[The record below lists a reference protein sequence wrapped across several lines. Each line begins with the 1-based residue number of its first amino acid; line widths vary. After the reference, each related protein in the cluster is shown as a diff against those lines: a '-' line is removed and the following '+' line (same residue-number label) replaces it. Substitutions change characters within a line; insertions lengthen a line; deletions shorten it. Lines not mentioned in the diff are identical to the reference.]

1 MTSKRQP
8 GLSIILELVW
18 AIYHPGASLGCH
30 PGVRMGCH
38 LELAWDV
45 ILEAMCPWALF
56 TLLCVS
62 GYFYGPQHVTVNP
75 VTLRAADS
83 IWGVKLL

>member
-1 MTSKRQP
+1 
-8 GLSIILELVW
+8 
-18 AIYHPGASLGCH
+18 
-30 PGVRMGCH
+30 MGCH

-56 TLLCVS
+56 TLLWVS

-83 IWGVKLL
+83 IWRVKLL